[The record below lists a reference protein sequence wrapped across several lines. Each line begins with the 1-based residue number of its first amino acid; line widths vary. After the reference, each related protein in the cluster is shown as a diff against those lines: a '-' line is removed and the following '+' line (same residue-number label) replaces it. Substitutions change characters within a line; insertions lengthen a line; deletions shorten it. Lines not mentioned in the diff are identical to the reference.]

1 MIFQSIIIFR
11 KVKGKIIMKLNENEM
26 SGVQGFN
33 LEELARLY
41 NTTQDELY
49 FNQLWYGV
57 KAFSI
62 SISKKYVTIPYEDK
76 ISIAMEVLFRCLPKL
91 NSGKGKVLTYYGN
104 ALRCE
109 YVSYIE
115 KQKTKKAE
123 LNDSAYSLEQLK
135 EDVNYEPSKEIDFFS
150 IDDFISEHD
159 LDILESAVVRLLN
172 DGYKTME
179 ISKSLKLSLQDY
191 KQLLANIQN
200 KILNKRSEGLTL

>member
-1 MIFQSIIIFR
+1 
-11 KVKGKIIMKLNENEM
+11 MKLNENEM

-33 LEELARLY
+33 LEELAQLY

-62 SISKKYVTIPYEDK
+62 SLSNKYVTIPYEDK

-109 YVSYIE
+109 YISYIE

-150 IDDFISEHD
+150 VDDFISEHD

-191 KQLLANIQN
+191 KQLLTNIQN

>member
-1 MIFQSIIIFR
+1 
-11 KVKGKIIMKLNENEM
+11 MKLNENEM

-33 LEELARLY
+33 LEELAQLY

-62 SISKKYVTIPYEDK
+62 SLSKKYVTIPYEDK

-109 YVSYIE
+109 YISYIE

-135 EDVNYEPSKEIDFFS
+135 EDINYEPSKEVDFFS
-150 IDDFISEHD
+150 VDDFISEHD

-191 KQLLANIQN
+191 KQLLTNIQN
-200 KILNKRSEGLTL
+200 KILNKHSEGLTL

>member
-1 MIFQSIIIFR
+1 
-11 KVKGKIIMKLNENEM
+11 MKLNENEM
-26 SGVQGFN
+26 SGVQGFD
-33 LEELARLY
+33 LEELAQLY

-109 YVSYIE
+109 YISYIE

-135 EDVNYEPSKEIDFFS
+135 EDINYEPSKEIDFFS
-150 IDDFISEHD
+150 VDDFISEHD

-191 KQLLANIQN
+191 KQLLTNIQN

>member
-1 MIFQSIIIFR
+1 
-11 KVKGKIIMKLNENEM
+11 MKLNENEM

-33 LEELARLY
+33 LEELAQLY

-109 YVSYIE
+109 YISYIE

-135 EDVNYEPSKEIDFFS
+135 EDINYEPSKEVDFFS
-150 IDDFISEHD
+150 VDDFISEHD

-191 KQLLANIQN
+191 KQLLTNIQN

>member
-1 MIFQSIIIFR
+1 MR
-11 KVKGKIIMKLNENEM
+11 LNENEM
-26 SGVQGFN
+26 SGVQGFD
-33 LEELARLY
+33 LEELAQLY

-62 SISKKYVTIPYEDK
+62 SISNKYVTIPYEDK

-109 YVSYIE
+109 YISYIE

-135 EDVNYEPSKEIDFFS
+135 EDINYEPSKEIDFFS
-150 IDDFISEHD
+150 VDDFISEHD

-191 KQLLANIQN
+191 KQLLTNIQN
-200 KILNKRSEGLTL
+200 KILNKHSEGLTL

>member
-26 SGVQGFN
+26 SGVQGFD
-33 LEELARLY
+33 LEELAQLY

-109 YVSYIE
+109 YISYIE

-135 EDVNYEPSKEIDFFS
+135 EDINYEPSKEIDFFS
-150 IDDFISEHD
+150 VDDFISEHD

-191 KQLLANIQN
+191 KQLLTNIQN

>member
-33 LEELARLY
+33 LEELAQLY

-109 YVSYIE
+109 YISYIE

-135 EDVNYEPSKEIDFFS
+135 EDINYEPSKEIDFFS
-150 IDDFISEHD
+150 VDDFISEHD

-191 KQLLANIQN
+191 KQLLTNIQN

>member
-33 LEELARLY
+33 LEELAQLY
-41 NTTQDELY
+41 NTTQNELY

-109 YVSYIE
+109 YISYIE

-135 EDVNYEPSKEIDFFS
+135 EDVNYEPSKEVDFFS
-150 IDDFISEHD
+150 VDDFISEHD

-179 ISKSLKLSLQDY
+179 ISKSLKLSFQDY
-191 KQLLANIQN
+191 KQLLTNIQN

>member
-1 MIFQSIIIFR
+1 
-11 KVKGKIIMKLNENEM
+11 MKLSENEM

-33 LEELARLY
+33 LEELAQLY

-62 SISKKYVTIPYEDK
+62 SLSNKYVTIPYEDK

-135 EDVNYEPSKEIDFFS
+135 EDINYEPSKEIDFFS
-150 IDDFISEHD
+150 VDDFISEND

-191 KQLLANIQN
+191 KQLLTNIQN
-200 KILNKRSEGLTL
+200 KILNKHSEGLTL

>member
-1 MIFQSIIIFR
+1 
-11 KVKGKIIMKLNENEM
+11 MKLSENEM

-33 LEELARLY
+33 LEELAQLY

-91 NSGKGKVLTYYGN
+91 NNGKGKVLTYYGN

-135 EDVNYEPSKEIDFFS
+135 EDVNYEPSKEVDFFS
-150 IDDFISEHD
+150 VDDFISEHD

-191 KQLLANIQN
+191 KQLLTNIQN

>member
-1 MIFQSIIIFR
+1 
-11 KVKGKIIMKLNENEM
+11 MKLSENEM
-26 SGVQGFN
+26 SGGQGFN
-33 LEELARLY
+33 LEELAQLY
-41 NTTQDELY
+41 NATRDELY

-57 KAFSI
+57 KSFSI
-62 SISKKYVTIPYEDK
+62 SLSKKYVTIPYEDK
-76 ISIAMEVLFRCLPKL
+76 ITIAMEVLFRCLPKL

-150 IDDFISEHD
+150 VDDFISEHD

-191 KQLLANIQN
+191 KQLLTNIQN

>member
-1 MIFQSIIIFR
+1 
-11 KVKGKIIMKLNENEM
+11 MKLNENEM

-33 LEELARLY
+33 LEELAELY
-41 NTTQDELY
+41 NATQDELY

-62 SISKKYVTIPYEDK
+62 SLSKKYVTIPYEDK

-135 EDVNYEPSKEIDFFS
+135 EDINYEPSKEIDFFS
-150 IDDFISEHD
+150 VDDFISEHD

-191 KQLLANIQN
+191 KQLLTNIQN

>member
-33 LEELARLY
+33 LEELAQLY
-41 NTTQDELY
+41 NATQDELY

-135 EDVNYEPSKEIDFFS
+135 EDINYEPSKEIDFFS
-150 IDDFISEHD
+150 VDDFISEHD

-191 KQLLANIQN
+191 KQLLTNIQN

>member
-1 MIFQSIIIFR
+1 
-11 KVKGKIIMKLNENEM
+11 MKLSENEM

-33 LEELARLY
+33 LEELAQLY

-62 SISKKYVTIPYEDK
+62 SISNKYVTIPYEDK

-109 YVSYIE
+109 YISYIE

-150 IDDFISEHD
+150 VDDFISGHD

-191 KQLLANIQN
+191 KQLLTNIQN

>member
-33 LEELARLY
+33 LEELAQLY

-135 EDVNYEPSKEIDFFS
+135 EDINYEPSKEIDFFS
-150 IDDFISEHD
+150 VDDFISEHD
-159 LDILESAVVRLLN
+159 LDILESSVVRLLN

-191 KQLLANIQN
+191 KQLLTNIQN

>member
-33 LEELARLY
+33 LEELAQLY

-150 IDDFISEHD
+150 VDDFISEHD
-159 LDILESAVVRLLN
+159 LDILESSVVRLLN

-191 KQLLANIQN
+191 KQLLTNIQN

>member
-26 SGVQGFN
+26 SGVQGFD
-33 LEELARLY
+33 LEELAQLY

-150 IDDFISEHD
+150 VDDFISEHD

-191 KQLLANIQN
+191 KQLLMNIQN

>member
-11 KVKGKIIMKLNENEM
+11 KVKGKIIMKLSENEM

-33 LEELARLY
+33 LEELAQLY

-109 YVSYIE
+109 YISYIE

-150 IDDFISEHD
+150 VDDFISEHD

-191 KQLLANIQN
+191 KQLLTNIQN

>member
-33 LEELARLY
+33 LEELAQLY

-109 YVSYIE
+109 YISYIE

-135 EDVNYEPSKEIDFFS
+135 EDINYEPSKEIDFFS
-150 IDDFISEHD
+150 VDDFISEHD
-159 LDILESAVVRLLN
+159 LDILESSVVRLLN

-191 KQLLANIQN
+191 KQLLTNIQN
-200 KILNKRSEGLTL
+200 KILNKHSEGLTL

>member
-1 MIFQSIIIFR
+1 
-11 KVKGKIIMKLNENEM
+11 MKLSENEM
-26 SGVQGFN
+26 SGVQCFN
-33 LEELARLY
+33 LEELAQLY

-62 SISKKYVTIPYEDK
+62 SISNKYVTIPYEDK

-109 YVSYIE
+109 YISYIE

-135 EDVNYEPSKEIDFFS
+135 EDVNYEPSKEIDFFLV
-150 IDDFISEHD
+150 DDFISEHD

-191 KQLLANIQN
+191 KQLLTNIQN

>member
-1 MIFQSIIIFR
+1 
-11 KVKGKIIMKLNENEM
+11 MKLNENEM

-33 LEELARLY
+33 LEELAQLY

-62 SISKKYVTIPYEDK
+62 SLSNKYVTIPYEDK

-109 YVSYIE
+109 YISYIE

-191 KQLLANIQN
+191 KQLLTNIQN